1 MTGPSFGLLGSG
13 EFEAWTSEVDRRLL
27 AGATGD
33 GRIIVLP
40 TASAPEG
47 DEVFDR
53 WAAMGLEHYASLGL
67 AAEMLDVKTR
77 VDADDPG
84 LAAAVEGASMVFFS
98 GGNPAY
104 LAGTLAGTRLWA
116 AVLAGLARGMAY
128 AGCSAG
134 VACLGEGAP
143 DSAQRDP
150 NGEGFMRPGLGLF
163 PATYF
168 MPHWDALNTYI
179 PGLRELLRAAVPDG
193 RRIVTI
199 DENTAMVG
207 DGAEWSILGAG
218 SVGLVHEGSERTYG
232 AGETFAEALAPRTA
246 PGNATG
252 G

>member
-1 MTGPSFGLLGSG
+1 MSAGAFALLGSG
-13 EFEAWTSEVDRRLL
+13 EFESWTSSVDDWLL
-27 AGATGD
+27 ERASGD
-33 GRIIVLP
+33 GRILILP

-47 DEVFDR
+47 ASVFDR
-53 WAAMGLEHYASLGL
+53 WARMGLEHYEGQGMRADVILLRDRDDAADPALVAPLREAS
-67 AAEMLDVKTR
+67 V
-77 VDADDPG
+77 
-84 LAAAVEGASMVFFS
+84 VFFS

-104 LAGTLAGTRLWA
+104 LAGTLEGTPAWDA
-116 AVLAGLARGMAY
+116 IVEGLGRGMAY

-163 PATYF
+163 PETYF

-207 DGAEWSILGAG
+207 DGAEWSVLGTG
-218 SVGLVHEGSERTYG
+218 SVGVVRDGNERAYAPG
-232 AGETFAEALAPRTA
+232 DSFAEDLAPRTT
-246 PGNATG
+246 PGPAIAG
-252 G
+252 

>member
-1 MTGPSFGLLGSG
+1 MPVSAFALLGSG
-13 EFEAWTSEVDRRLL
+13 EFESWTSSVDAWLL
-27 AGATGD
+27 ERASGD
-33 GRIIVLP
+33 GRILILP

-47 DEVFDR
+47 ASVFDR
-53 WAAMGLEHYASLGL
+53 WARMGLEHYERQGMRADVVPLRDRDDAADPALVAALREAS
-67 AAEMLDVKTR
+67 V
-77 VDADDPG
+77 
-84 LAAAVEGASMVFFS
+84 VFFS

-104 LAGTLAGTRLWA
+104 LAGTLEGTPAWEA
-116 AVLAGLARGMAY
+116 IVEGLGRGMAY